1 MNQRTEILFQLKQFN
16 PSTGEK
22 KTLNIFPLFMAI
34 RQHLNDSVKM
44 YEINALKSIL
54 I

>member
-1 MNQRTEILFQLKQFN
+1 MIQHTEILFQLQQFN
-16 PSTGEK
+16 PSTGGK
-22 KTLNIFPLFMAI
+22 KTLNISPLFMAI

-44 YEINALKSIL
+44 YEINALKLIL